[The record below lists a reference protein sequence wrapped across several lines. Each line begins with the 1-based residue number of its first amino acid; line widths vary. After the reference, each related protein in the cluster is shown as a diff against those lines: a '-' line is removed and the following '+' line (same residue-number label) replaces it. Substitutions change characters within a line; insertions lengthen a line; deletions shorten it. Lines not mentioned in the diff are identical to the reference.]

1 MLKMVWILMAVL
13 LTLLIIETLKRMIED
28 FKLDR
33 EFKKASKEF
42 DKIIREKLAERK
54 QKKDEEEVE
63 IL

>member
-28 FKLDR
+28 FKFDR

-54 QKKDEEEVE
+54 QKEDEEEVE

>member
-1 MLKMVWILMAVL
+1 MEKIVWILMMVL
-13 LTLLIIETLKRMIED
+13 LTLLIFESLKRIVED
-28 FKLDR
+28 IRLDR

-54 QKKDEEEVE
+54 QKEDEEEVE

>member
-1 MLKMVWILMAVL
+1 MLKMVWILMTVL

-54 QKKDEEEVE
+54 QKEDEEEVE

>member
-54 QKKDEEEVE
+54 QKEDEEEVE